1 MDLPPPQ
8 VIRAVV
14 QRYARLLERY
24 SGDIGDRP
32 FVLPTGEYFP
42 DRYKGDETSVEV
54 LTTRMQSHAGMA
66 DIPITCRVV
75 SPDGETQNLG
85 NCSSGACSVPQ
96 TGSGLARLVDEGES
110 WTLQIPAPE
119 LKHPVALT
127 TNLARSLAFIFLV
140 ETQKDGETFEP
151 PVEVTADF
159 IAVALGFGALMLQ
172 GSYIY
177 TKSCGGPQIARV
189 TSMGV
194 SELAIAVALFAELGG
209 HKASGVAGALG
220 ITQREAFKEALRLV
234 RGNKE
239 LLQRLSRDPSR
250 VAREDL
256 HLLSPNAVLS
266 GVLRKFRRASERPSS
281 PFDFD
286 EELNLEDVESLL
298 MEMPPSSR
306 AGRKKSVALDPQKE
320 EIKSLVADALSES
333 RL

>member
-8 VIRAVV
+8 VIRAVI

-32 FVLPTGEYFP
+32 LVLPTGEYFP
-42 DRYKGDETSVEV
+42 DRYQGDEKSVEV
-54 LTTRMQSHAGMA
+54 LTARMQRHAGMA
-66 DIPITCRVV
+66 DIPLVCRVV
-75 SPDGETQNLG
+75 SPDAEAQKVSS
-85 NCSSGACSVPQ
+85 CSSGGCGVPQ
-96 TGSGLARLVDEGES
+96 TGTGLARLVDEGEF
-110 WTLQIPAPE
+110 WTLQIPETE

-140 ETQKDGETFEP
+140 ETQRDGETFEP

-177 TKSCGGPQIARV
+177 AKSCGGPQIARV
-189 TSMGV
+189 TSVGI
-194 SELAIAVALFAELGG
+194 SELAIAVALFAELGA
-209 HKASGVAGALG
+209 HKTSGVAKTLG
-220 ITQREAFKEALRLV
+220 ITQQEAFKEALRLV

-239 LLQRLSRDPSR
+239 LVRRLSRDPSR

-256 HLLSPNAVLS
+256 HLLSPNAMLS
-266 GVLRKFRRASERPSS
+266 GVLRKFRRASDRPSFPS
-281 PFDFD
+281 DLHD
-286 EELNLEDVESLL
+286 MNLEDVEALL

-306 AGRKKSVALDPQKE
+306 AGRTRSAAVDPQKE
-320 EIKSLVADALSES
+320 EIKSLVAEALTES